1 MKIRLA
7 LLFPRL
13 VLDTSR
19 IKVSVT
25 KLFDQQCSG
34 NLRVIVPEGKENSIF
49 EPLAKIAIVAKVNLS
64 ILHFI
69 PVKFISLQRRL
80 LLILLLPTFL
90 IFYHLFIYVLTN
102 SPG

>member
-7 LLFPRL
+7 LLFPPL

-90 IFYHLFIYVLTN
+90 IF
-102 SPG
+102 

>member
-34 NLRVIVPEGKENSIF
+34 NLRVTVPEGKENSIF

-69 PVKFISLQRRL
+69 PVEFLSLQRRL
-80 LLILLLPTFL
+80 LRILLLPTFL
-90 IFYHLFIYVLTN
+90 IF
-102 SPG
+102 

>member
-19 IKVSVT
+19 IKVPVT

-90 IFYHLFIYVLTN
+90 IF
-102 SPG
+102 